1 MTSRRLSL
9 LVVEDERPLARLWA
23 SELER
28 LVDATLAHSLD
39 EARQRLRGRSFEVIL
54 LDLNLP
60 DGSGL
65 ELLAEVSSR
74 ADETAVIILTANAD
88 LNSAIA
94 ALRHGAYDYLTKPCR
109 IAELE
114 QHLLHLAQQQT
125 LRDENR
131 ALRQQVKS
139 KRSGLELI
147 GSSPALAE
155 VYMLIYIVTAS
166 YDSVLISCVTGTG
179 IEVAVEMINL

>member
-39 EARQRLRGRSFEVIL
+39 EARQRLRGRSFDVIL

-65 ELLAEVSSR
+65 ELLAEVAPS
-74 ADETAVIILTANAD
+74 NA
-88 LNSAIA
+88 
-94 ALRHGAYDYLTKPCR
+94 
-109 IAELE
+109 
-114 QHLLHLAQQQT
+114 
-125 LRDENR
+125 
-131 ALRQQVKS
+131 
-139 KRSGLELI
+139 
-147 GSSPALAE
+147 
-155 VYMLIYIVTAS
+155 
-166 YDSVLISCVTGTG
+166 SVLISGETGTG
-179 IEVAVEMINL
+179 KEVAARLIHHQSARREAAFVPINCAALPRELAESELFGHRKGAFTGADRDHRGLILAATGGTLL